1 MRQYPQLWKR
11 CLAMLLTVALMLT
24 TTNFAWALEADE
36 AQEDD
41 KASVTDAGLV
51 ALNYDILTAEE
62 KAVLNSGSLVGS
74 RHSFAVP
81 GNQDGLVTVNAEE
94 KSITAASYQDNGYI
108 WNPVSATVLYDGGQ
122 EEVALNEGKGSFTY
136 TGNAYRVSV
145 SYALYIQVA
154 ADLQRLLLNA
164 PADLA
169 QGLQNLQV
177 LNDCYTTLYMLG
189 ENSESL
195 YSLTDSS
202 LNDYNIMLANETTKA
217 AIRRLYGQCQSN
229 ALGVLDLVALL
240 DGYTAADNALVYL
253 LTSGRGIKEKAAE
266 TYEDVRAISEDK
278 GLPTLIQAI
287 QKQNPSFA
295 NKLNVAMRALKELL
309 ASMQPVV
316 ADDWVALERELLKSD
331 MTAAEYE
338 MMNTLAATAVDH
350 SSRHD
355 DAALKTSLLAATATV
370 FYDMNQYN
378 VNVTVHADVIPSYTV
393 DSTDSAALTEYTVSL
408 VLRQGAAA
416 EEVLAAI
423 AESGVES
430 QALAAWDDFYGVDEE
445 HYTRTATPLEGGL
458 EKDLEYEILYTPK
471 MVALTYG
478 YDGGAPVS
486 VPYGYNLTLPVCE
499 DIDQSY
505 DYNVDGVL
513 YDQGSVYRVT
523 GDTHITRSTGK
534 TKTEY
539 RLSELAASTY
549 ADRLGREAAAILNSV
564 ALKSQTIK
572 LRVPANE
579 DGLLQLQELG
589 ENRFALTAQSYA
601 SSIPGLSWTPVN
613 GRAVANDGTAAE
625 FAIQNGEATFQANA
639 FDRVEVRYELALDTV
654 DSGDVLEILN
664 LPHQLAQ
671 EAAQQQAA
679 LALLMKLYDKL
690 GMLNQEKLNQ
700 IDVAVKGSDLS
711 QESKN
716 SIQTILNS
724 CVDKATAS
732 LYLYNYLTQYKADG
746 LTYCYQ
752 NENYRK
758 IQSQIDLLNA
768 HLNTVYSDEEFKP
781 LLEYVGY
788 ADYYDQIGDIIEG
801 LQDIQLT
808 GPNASI
814 DVSSPS
820 LGALTAAVEA
830 AMGKTQTYTAADLDK
845 VLTLSAK
852 LTQGAPDKA
861 VVTLHV
867 QMMNSAGSI
876 IAAESSS
883 LGFPKGVELTEE
895 DVAALRSLLTSLEN
909 TAGLDQT
916 HYRLTSGEL
925 PLVGTTLKEGLS
937 LTFVWAPQQYTV
949 HFQTEEGEEVPA
961 SQSFFFDAASIT
973 LPACTLSGKQY
984 RYTIG
989 GSMMIVG
996 ADAVR
1001 YTFTQT
1007 QIDSLFQNGS
1017 LTIGRETVDLYRQD
1031 ILKLVEDLNKAL
1043 AEQNMT
1049 FSKDGKTCLIAAF
1062 IPVED
1067 AQGNL
1072 SVVLRVSPQNK
1083 RPDTAALLQSVAL
1096 AVFGS
1101 NLKSID
1107 AGGYT
1112 LIDDGIIHLQA
1123 LADALLNS
1131 GLSLDTIHSVIDAK
1145 GDIAELT
1152 LPGENTVIGAVEN
1165 AIPVQGGA
1173 YINDTDLLGGKLLE
1187 MALRFRTGV
1196 NDFAGRSVSFY
1207 VTVEDFDLRA
1217 AALQSLRRNIE
1228 RIQPYVRLA
1237 LQDGRLDLEL
1247 TLPEKVY
1254 KAYLSGLMVLGQADI
1269 AVIGSMD
1276 LEEMI
1281 DYIITHI
1288 KLILADDSVTMET
1301 FENTLRQLSKEM
1313 DLSAYASLYKPLRT
1327 LLNNLLENAA
1337 LMDSAAEGSV
1347 LTGRI
1352 HYDLQA
1358 LLESL
1363 NLGEKVNG
1371 SIAESEEG
1379 LYAGVRFRLTNMDTA
1394 YQAMILDKNAAGT
1407 GKLSYVK
1414 DAVSA
1419 LASAPDGAVVIL
1431 LENIAGDVNI
1441 GHAVTLN
1448 LNGKTITGNVT
1459 AAAAVTIVDST
1470 LDTLACGGVNGSL
1483 KGDFVIAAGRY
1494 SDKISGMLK
1503 NGYVQDGF
1511 GYVKNSLYTISVDD
1525 QGDIQVNLAAGFLNT
1540 DDIPSLKT
1548 MAADLLFDLVFHYYT
1563 CASLSIDGSE
1573 LYTIDIENVLSLLDG
1588 GIAGAVDRVLDG
1600 VNCQGA
1606 TAIINT
1612 LLTDFTDFAAL
1623 KASIEAGEPLASYEL
1638 TTRPWM
1644 VEAGVAGEGAE
1655 NYLTANVRPGD
1666 TVVAQTL
1673 RIVVTG
1679 TDAEKSDAAK
1689 LSGGLDDIVDI
1700 QALHAQLNSLGYAN
1714 GSLTVDGK
1722 ITADVTLDL
1731 NGKADA
1737 PTADYAVVLGVVLA
1751 HGIGSQGN
1759 AALVSSLK
1767 DYAATGDVRGL
1778 KTAIEE
1784 VTAKQLIDSLEAAGG
1799 VPFSEMLSQLE
1810 LSANDLSG
1818 AATLEKTYHGLL
1830 KILYA
1835 ATGRLSATGSGTK
1848 LGAAAVDGEF
1858 GTYRFQR
1865 ENSRLSLNLT
1875 IQLFDREVVEAKIV
1889 VTAADGST
1897 VLYRG
1902 SDLAAA
1908 FAAAADGSTI
1918 RVNEKVVLLDNVKV
1932 SGSIT
1937 LMGGGNIDRG
1947 DSTISLSEGAS
1958 VTADYPLGIAAFVS
1972 GAAYYTVEETAEGTG
1987 YRYALTA
1994 LLPTIDPIPQ
2004 IQMAELIR
2012 GGKTDAEKKL
2022 LYLDVSPDGITE
2034 EDFKELISFTT
2045 LNAASI
2051 TYGFEDSVMTDGRK
2065 LVVTGETVKITAEN
2079 PAAADAVQMAYTI
2092 IIMGDTNS
2100 NGRNDSGD
2108 AVLMSKHYSSKNE
2121 QLTGYAL
2128 LAADMNQNGKVDS
2141 GDAVKNATKYQYL
2154 WKEEK
2159 YESALKSDE
2168 GRGMEQ

>member
-169 QGLQNLQV
+169 QGLQNLQA

-338 MMNTLAATAVDH
+338 TMNTLAATAVDH

-539 RLSELAASTY
+539 RLSELAVSTY

-639 FDRVEVRYELALDTV
+639 FDRVEVCYELALDTV

-768 HLNTVYSDEEFKP
+768 HLNTVYSDE
-781 LLEYVGY
+781 
-788 ADYYDQIGDIIEG
+788 
-801 LQDIQLT
+801 
-808 GPNASI
+808 
-814 DVSSPS
+814 
-820 LGALTAAVEA
+820 
-830 AMGKTQTYTAADLDK
+830 
-845 VLTLSAK
+845 
-852 LTQGAPDKA
+852 
-861 VVTLHV
+861 
-867 QMMNSAGSI
+867 
-876 IAAESSS
+876 
-883 LGFPKGVELTEE
+883 
-895 DVAALRSLLTSLEN
+895 
-909 TAGLDQT
+909 
-916 HYRLTSGEL
+916 
-925 PLVGTTLKEGLS
+925 
-937 LTFVWAPQQYTV
+937 
-949 HFQTEEGEEVPA
+949 
-961 SQSFFFDAASIT
+961 
-973 LPACTLSGKQY
+973 
-984 RYTIG
+984 
-989 GSMMIVG
+989 
-996 ADAVR
+996 
-1001 YTFTQT
+1001 
-1007 QIDSLFQNGS
+1007 
-1017 LTIGRETVDLYRQD
+1017 
-1031 ILKLVEDLNKAL
+1031 
-1043 AEQNMT
+1043 
-1049 FSKDGKTCLIAAF
+1049 
-1062 IPVED
+1062 
-1067 AQGNL
+1067 
-1072 SVVLRVSPQNK
+1072 
-1083 RPDTAALLQSVAL
+1083 
-1096 AVFGS
+1096 
-1101 NLKSID
+1101 
-1107 AGGYT
+1107 
-1112 LIDDGIIHLQA
+1112 
-1123 LADALLNS
+1123 
-1131 GLSLDTIHSVIDAK
+1131 
-1145 GDIAELT
+1145 
-1152 LPGENTVIGAVEN
+1152 
-1165 AIPVQGGA
+1165 
-1173 YINDTDLLGGKLLE
+1173 
-1187 MALRFRTGV
+1187 
-1196 NDFAGRSVSFY
+1196 
-1207 VTVEDFDLRA
+1207 
-1217 AALQSLRRNIE
+1217 
-1228 RIQPYVRLA
+1228 
-1237 LQDGRLDLEL
+1237 
-1247 TLPEKVY
+1247 
-1254 KAYLSGLMVLGQADI
+1254 
-1269 AVIGSMD
+1269 
-1276 LEEMI
+1276 
-1281 DYIITHI
+1281 
-1288 KLILADDSVTMET
+1288 
-1301 FENTLRQLSKEM
+1301 
-1313 DLSAYASLYKPLRT
+1313 
-1327 LLNNLLENAA
+1327 
-1337 LMDSAAEGSV
+1337 
-1347 LTGRI
+1347 
-1352 HYDLQA
+1352 
-1358 LLESL
+1358 
-1363 NLGEKVNG
+1363 
-1371 SIAESEEG
+1371 
-1379 LYAGVRFRLTNMDTA
+1379 
-1394 YQAMILDKNAAGT
+1394 
-1407 GKLSYVK
+1407 
-1414 DAVSA
+1414 AVS
-1419 LASAPDGAVVIL
+1419 
-1431 LENIAGDVNI
+1431 
-1441 GHAVTLN
+1441 
-1448 LNGKTITGNVT
+1448 
-1459 AAAAVTIVDST
+1459 
-1470 LDTLACGGVNGSL
+1470 
-1483 KGDFVIAAGRY
+1483 
-1494 SDKISGMLK
+1494 
-1503 NGYVQDGF
+1503 
-1511 GYVKNSLYTISVDD
+1511 YT
-1525 QGDIQVNLAAGFLNT
+1525 
-1540 DDIPSLKT
+1540 
-1548 MAADLLFDLVFHYYT
+1548 H
-1563 CASLSIDGSE
+1563 
-1573 LYTIDIENVLSLLDG
+1573 
-1588 GIAGAVDRVLDG
+1588 
-1600 VNCQGA
+1600 
-1606 TAIINT
+1606 
-1612 LLTDFTDFAAL
+1612 
-1623 KASIEAGEPLASYEL
+1623 
-1638 TTRPWM
+1638 
-1644 VEAGVAGEGAE
+1644 
-1655 NYLTANVRPGD
+1655 
-1666 TVVAQTL
+1666 L
-1673 RIVVTG
+1673 RG
-1679 TDAEKSDAAK
+1679 
-1689 LSGGLDDIVDI
+1689 
-1700 QALHAQLNSLGYAN
+1700 
-1714 GSLTVDGK
+1714 
-1722 ITADVTLDL
+1722 
-1731 NGKADA
+1731 
-1737 PTADYAVVLGVVLA
+1737 P
-1751 HGIGSQGN
+1751 
-1759 AALVSSLK
+1759 
-1767 DYAATGDVRGL
+1767 
-1778 KTAIEE
+1778 
-1784 VTAKQLIDSLEAAGG
+1784 
-1799 VPFSEMLSQLE
+1799 
-1810 LSANDLSG
+1810 
-1818 AATLEKTYHGLL
+1818 
-1830 KILYA
+1830 
-1835 ATGRLSATGSGTK
+1835 
-1848 LGAAAVDGEF
+1848 
-1858 GTYRFQR
+1858 
-1865 ENSRLSLNLT
+1865 
-1875 IQLFDREVVEAKIV
+1875 
-1889 VTAADGST
+1889 
-1897 VLYRG
+1897 
-1902 SDLAAA
+1902 
-1908 FAAAADGSTI
+1908 
-1918 RVNEKVVLLDNVKV
+1918 
-1932 SGSIT
+1932 
-1937 LMGGGNIDRG
+1937 
-1947 DSTISLSEGAS
+1947 
-1958 VTADYPLGIAAFVS
+1958 
-1972 GAAYYTVEETAEGTG
+1972 
-1987 YRYALTA
+1987 
-1994 LLPTIDPIPQ
+1994 
-2004 IQMAELIR
+2004 
-2012 GGKTDAEKKL
+2012 
-2022 LYLDVSPDGITE
+2022 
-2034 EDFKELISFTT
+2034 
-2045 LNAASI
+2045 
-2051 TYGFEDSVMTDGRK
+2051 
-2065 LVVTGETVKITAEN
+2065 
-2079 PAAADAVQMAYTI
+2079 
-2092 IIMGDTNS
+2092 
-2100 NGRNDSGD
+2100 
-2108 AVLMSKHYSSKNE
+2108 
-2121 QLTGYAL
+2121 
-2128 LAADMNQNGKVDS
+2128 
-2141 GDAVKNATKYQYL
+2141 
-2154 WKEEK
+2154 
-2159 YESALKSDE
+2159 
-2168 GRGMEQ
+2168 